1 MSDVYL
7 DSSIVGYRQR
17 ARRLMIGAIC
27 VFLLLIGR
35 LAHLQIV
42 EGDRLDEASS
52 RNYIRTVV
60 LPADR
65 GTIYDRKGRELA
77 VNRPSFDLH
86 VTPAQVED
94 VDALI
99 EGLRTVVEIDELDA
113 TRLREKI
120 EEPRGMWRH
129 RPVLVARD
137 IDRKR
142 VALAE
147 GLRAR
152 IDGISIEVRYQR
164 EYPEGDIGAHLVGY
178 LGKPTAEELEADT
191 EGRYT
196 ADTMRGR
203 FGLERRFEDVLAGYN
218 GYERYAVDARGE
230 RQDTDW
236 SRHALADVDTRRPP
250 RRGHDLR
257 LTVDIDVQRLLLHA
271 LRDYESGAAVVMDP
285 RDGSIVGIVSKP
297 SFDPNIWSGR
307 LTREAKQ
314 AIDENPYNP
323 MLDKAVH
330 AYYPGSVYKVV
341 TALAALEEGALDPD
355 EQIDSPGMYEY
366 GNRIFHCHKLSGHG
380 AIDLYAAMAA
390 SADVYFYKLGERLG
404 IDTLGLYARR
414 FGFGSRP
421 GLGINGESAG
431 VVPTREFHEKHT
443 RGGFQHGLAL
453 STAIGQGAVRTSPVQ
468 VASAFA
474 AMANGGTV
482 YTARVVDRI
491 TTHGDKVVSRYQ
503 PEVLSRLDARE
514 DHLSAVNRSLERA
527 VNDPELATGHLAA
540 VVGGRVAG
548 KTGTAQ
554 VKKIVRGH
562 LRQSVKRFRDRDHA
576 WFAAFAP
583 YESPKLVVVVFLEH
597 GGSGGKDAAPVA
609 REIIES
615 YHQRIEPI
623 FETTAANDRER
634 ERRKG
639 RR

>member
-17 ARRLMIGAIC
+17 ARRLMVGATC
-27 VFLLLIGR
+27 VFLVLIGR
-35 LAHLQIV
+35 LAHLQVV
-42 EGDRLDEASS
+42 EGDTLEDASS

-65 GTIYDRKGRELA
+65 GTIYDRRGRALA
-77 VNRPSFDLH
+77 INRPSFDLY

-94 VDALI
+94 VDRLI

-129 RPVLVARD
+129 RPVRVARD

-164 EYPEGDIGAHLVGY
+164 EYPEGEIGAHLVGY
-178 LGKPTAEELEADT
+178 LGKPTARELEVDT

-196 ADTMRGR
+196 VDTMRGR
-203 FGLERRFEDVLAGYN
+203 FGLERRFEDVLAGWN
-218 GYERYAVDARGE
+218 GFERYAVDARGE
-230 RQDTDW
+230 RQEGGW
-236 SRHALADVDTRRPP
+236 AEAALAGVDTRRPP

-257 LTVDIDVQRLLLHA
+257 LTVDIEVQRLLVHA

-285 RDGSIVGIVSKP
+285 RDGSLIGIISKP
-297 SFDPNIWSGR
+297 SFDPNVWSGR
-307 LTREAKQ
+307 LTRDAKR

-341 TALAALEEGALDPD
+341 TALAALEEEVLDPD
-355 EQIDSPGMYEY
+355 ALIDSPGMYEY

-380 AIDLYAAMAA
+380 SIDLYAAMSA
-390 SADVYFYKLGERLG
+390 SADVYFYKLGEQLG
-404 IDTLGLYARR
+404 IDTLGVHARR
-414 FGFGSRP
+414 FGFGYKP

-468 VASAFA
+468 IGSAFA
-474 AMANGGTV
+474 ALANGGTV
-482 YTARVVDRI
+482 YKARVVDRI
-491 TTHGDKVVSRYQ
+491 TTHGAKVVSRYDA
-503 PEVLSRLDARE
+503 EVLTRLGADEGHIA
-514 DHLSAVNRSLERA
+514 AVNRSLERA

-540 VVGGRVAG
+540 VPGGRVAG

-554 VKKIVRGH
+554 VRKIVRGH
-562 LRQSVKRFRDRDHA
+562 LRQAVKRFRDRDHA

-583 YESPKLVVVVFLEH
+583 YESPKLAVVVFLEH

-609 REIIES
+609 REIIEA

-623 FETTAANDRER
+623 FETTAAVDRKR
-634 ERRKG
+634 ERR

>member
-17 ARRLMIGAIC
+17 ARRLMVGATC
-27 VFLLLIGR
+27 VFLVLIGR
-35 LAHLQIV
+35 LGHLQLV
-42 EGDRLDEASS
+42 DGDDLEEASS

-65 GTIYDRKGRELA
+65 GTIYDRRGRPLA
-77 VNRPSFDLH
+77 VNRPSFDLY
-86 VTPAQVED
+86 VTPAQVDD
-94 VDALI
+94 VEQLI
-99 EGLRTVVEIDELDA
+99 EGLRTVIEIDELDA

-129 RPVLVARD
+129 RAVRVARD

-152 IDGISIEVRYQR
+152 IDGISIEVHYQR
-164 EYPEGDIGAHLVGY
+164 EYPEGEIGAHLVGY
-178 LGKPTAEELEADT
+178 LGKPTAKELEADT

-196 ADTMRGR
+196 VDTMRGR
-203 FGLERRFEDVLAGYN
+203 FGLERRFEDVLAGWN
-218 GYERYAVDARGE
+218 GFERYAVDARGE
-230 RQDTDW
+230 RQEGGWAAT
-236 SRHALADVDTRRPP
+236 ALHGLETRRPP

-257 LTVDIDVQRLLLHA
+257 LSVDIEVQRLLVHA
-271 LRDYESGAAVVMDP
+271 LRDYESGSAVVMDP

-297 SFDPNIWSGR
+297 AFDPNQWSGR
-307 LTREAKQ
+307 LTRAAKQ

-323 MLDKAVH
+323 MLDKSVH

-341 TALAALEEGALDPD
+341 TALGALEEGVLDPD
-355 EQIDSPGMYEY
+355 EPIDSPGMYEY

-380 AIDLYAAMAA
+380 AIDLYGAMAA
-390 SADVYFYKLGERLG
+390 SADVYFYKLGEKMG
-404 IDTLGLYARR
+404 IDTLGVYARR
-414 FGFGSRP
+414 FGFGIKP

-468 VASAFA
+468 IASAFA
-474 AMANGGTV
+474 ALANGGLV
-482 YTARVVDRI
+482 YKARVVDRI
-491 TTHGDKVVSRYQ
+491 TTHGEKVVSRYA
-503 PEVLSRLDARE
+503 PEELARLGADE
-514 DHLSAVNRSLERA
+514 GHLAAVNRSLERA

-540 VVGGRVAG
+540 VNGGRVAG

-554 VKKIVRGH
+554 VRKIVRGH
-562 LRQSVKRFRDRDHA
+562 MRQSVKQFRDRDHA

-583 YESPKLVVVVFLEH
+583 YENPRLVVVVFLEH

-609 REIIES
+609 REIIEA

-623 FETTAANDRER
+623 FETTAAIDRDR
-634 ERRKG
+634 SARR
-639 RR
+639 R